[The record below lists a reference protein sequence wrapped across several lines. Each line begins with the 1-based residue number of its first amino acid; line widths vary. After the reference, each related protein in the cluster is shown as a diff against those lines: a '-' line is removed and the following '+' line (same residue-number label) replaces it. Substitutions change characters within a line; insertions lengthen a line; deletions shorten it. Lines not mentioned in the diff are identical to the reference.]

1 MSTAEPA
8 IAAATVVL
16 LRDAPGG
23 WELLLLER
31 HAATAFAGGAMV
43 FPGGRVDPGDAA
55 VAADPTLAERFAEL
69 DAVDAA
75 ARVAAAREAF
85 EEAGVVLGHRSV
97 GDAALPAPTA
107 ARPNDRATA
116 ADLAAW
122 RARLNARTATWAE
135 VLRATGT
142 RLDAALLLP
151 FAHWVPP
158 IAAPIARRFDTLF
171 YLARLPAGA
180 DASPDGGEAVTA
192 HWTTPAA
199 ACARADAGEIG
210 LVFPTRRNLERLAQY
225 PTLDALWAATAARA
239 VTRIQPAIV
248 DREGTPWITIPD
260 DCDYPVTAEPLASLR
275 RE

>member
-1 MSTAEPA
+1 MSPTAADPA

-16 LRDAPGG
+16 LREGAAGG
-23 WELLLLER
+23 DGTWQLLLLER

-55 VAADPTLAERFAEL
+55 VAADPALAEGFALL
-69 DAVDAA
+69 DPTDAA

-85 EEAGVVLGHRSV
+85 EEAGVILGHGAG
-97 GDAALPAPTA
+97 GDTA
-107 ARPNDRATA
+107 ATERAV
-116 ADLAAW
+116 W
-122 RARLNARTATWAE
+122 RARINARTATWAE
-135 VLRATGT
+135 FLRATGT

-158 IAAPIARRFDTLF
+158 AAAPIARRFDTLF

-180 DASPDGGEAVTA
+180 EVSPDGGEAVTA

-199 ACARADAGEIG
+199 AVARADAGEIG

-225 PTLDALWAATAARA
+225 LTLDALWSATAARE

-248 DREGTPWITIPD
+248 DRDGTPWITIPE

>member
-1 MSTAEPA
+1 MTAPAA

-16 LRDAPGG
+16 LRDAPDS

-55 VAADPTLAERFAEL
+55 VAADPALAEGFAGL
-69 DAVDAA
+69 DTTDAA

-85 EEAGVVLGHRSV
+85 EEAGIVLGNRPATGAS
-97 GDAALPAPTA
+97 GAAA
-107 ARPNDRATA
+107 A
-116 ADLAAW
+116 ADLAGW
-122 RARLNARTATWAE
+122 RARLNAGGATWAE
-135 VLRATGT
+135 FLHATGT

-158 IAAPIARRFDTLF
+158 AAAPIARRFDTLF

-180 DASPDGGEAVTA
+180 EATPDGGEAVTA
-192 HWTTPAA
+192 HWTTPASA
-199 ACARADAGEIG
+199 LARADAGAIG

-239 VTRIQPAIV
+239 VVRIQPEIV
-248 DREGTPWITIPD
+248 ARESGQWLTIPTG
-260 DCDYPVTAEPLASLR
+260 CDYPVTEEALAAVR

>member
-1 MSTAEPA
+1 MTA

-16 LRDAPGG
+16 LRDLPGG

-55 VAADPTLAERFAEL
+55 VAADPALADGFAGLEPT
-69 DAVDAA
+69 DAA

-85 EEAGVVLGHRSV
+85 EEAGVVLGNRA
-97 GDAALPAPTA
+97 GPGEAAT
-107 ARPNDRATA
+107 DA

-122 RARLNARTATWAE
+122 RARLNAGTATWAE

-158 IAAPIARRFDTLF
+158 AAAPIARRFDTLF
-171 YLARLPAGA
+171 YLACLPAA
-180 DASPDGGEAVTA
+180 AEATPDGGEAVTA
-192 HWTTPAA
+192 HWTTPGRAL
-199 ACARADAGEIG
+199 ARADAGEIG

-225 PTLDALWAATAARA
+225 AALEGLWAATAARA
-239 VTRIQPAIV
+239 VVRIQPEIETRA
-248 DREGTPWITIPD
+248 DGLWLTIPEA
-260 DCDYPVTAEPLASLR
+260 CDYPVTAEPIASLR